1 MKYSFI
7 ALLSLLAV
15 SLVSEN
21 VLAADLKLAVVNIQK
36 VMQDSTAAKSVRE
49 QLKSK
54 QGGFEAEMRKKE
66 EDLRKEDQEL
76 SKQRS
81 VLAPDAFEKKIQEFR
96 NKASSAQKDVQGKK
110 MQLDKAFGGALNDI
124 QKSVFDIVAT
134 IAKEKGYEAVIPTSQ
149 MLYAD
154 PALDVTSE
162 VTSRLN
168 KQLPS
173 VSVKF

>member
-1 MKYSFI
+1 MKYVLI
-7 ALLSLLAV
+7 AALSLLAV
-15 SLVSEN
+15 TFTSTPSQAGDE
-21 VLAADLKLAVVNIQK
+21 KIAVVNIQK

-54 QGGFEAEMRKKE
+54 QGGFESEMRKKE
-66 EDLRKEDQEL
+66 EDLRKQDQEL

-81 VLAPDAFEKKIQEFR
+81 VLAPDAFEKKVQEFR
-96 NKASSAQKDVQGKK
+96 TKAASAQKDVQSKK

-134 IAKEKGYEAVIPTSQ
+134 IAKEKGYVAVIPTSQ

-154 PALDVTSE
+154 PALDVTGE